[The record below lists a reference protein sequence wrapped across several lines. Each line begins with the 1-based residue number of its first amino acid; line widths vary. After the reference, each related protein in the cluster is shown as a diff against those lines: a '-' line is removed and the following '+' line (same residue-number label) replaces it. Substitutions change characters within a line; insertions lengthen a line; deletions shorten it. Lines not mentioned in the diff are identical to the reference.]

1 MHIRLQRSKRPVV
14 HSCVALMFVA
24 VESIQHQIKSISS
37 SAITS
42 MYVMDKD
49 RIVVGTEDGAILVFV
64 LGSDEE

>member
-1 MHIRLQRSKRPVV
+1 
-14 HSCVALMFVA
+14 MFVA

-42 MYVMDKD
+42 MCVVDKD